1 MQMLILHIYKVREIF
16 SCQKKR
22 DYHHVVMSSRVL
34 SIGYNLTYKKKIP
47 QSRICRGSS
56 TTQLMI
62 YHHNKM
68 NQNLVIC
75 NLSKGL
81 KVQRL
86 LLLNIGKKYS
96 KAMKLFIALGKSLPI
111 SVQCGIKFIRRRMK
125 FLQLAVDLRRK

>member
-1 MQMLILHIYKVREIF
+1 
-16 SCQKKR
+16 
-22 DYHHVVMSSRVL
+22 
-34 SIGYNLTYKKKIP
+34 
-47 QSRICRGSS
+47 
-56 TTQLMI
+56 
-62 YHHNKM
+62 M

-81 KVQRL
+81 KVHRL